1 MSTNRAYDKLEENI
15 TSNDL
20 KIEGILK
27 EASVENHLSELDE
40 AIYNAREDVKT
51 NNFTPYDSDIENEF
65 EVKKTNNILLVSER
79 WKRVYLPYSESEVNL
94 YLEQYPDDYQS
105 FRDVVRKEFTLPLDY
120 YIRHP
125 IIARFREAY
134 SLIRDRE
141 AKSIIDAFKYAMNIM
156 AKHELN
162 PVIIAACKTQSQLED
177 YLECLSK
184 NKLGDFKSFEIK
196 FEIAPLA

>member
-1 MSTNRAYDKLEENI
+1 MNRDNTYEELEENI
-15 TSNDL
+15 SNNDM
-20 KIEGILK
+20 KIEEILN
-27 EASVENHLSELDE
+27 EESVENHLSELDE
-40 AIYNAREDVKT
+40 AIYNAREDVKS
-51 NNFTPYDSDIENEF
+51 NNYTPYEDDEY

-94 YLEQYPDDYQS
+94 YLEQYPEDYKS

-125 IIARFREAY
+125 MIARFRESY

-141 AKSIIDAFKYAMNIM
+141 AKSIIDAFKFAMNLM
-156 AKHELN
+156 PRHELN
-162 PVIIAACKTQSQLED
+162 PVIIAACKTQAQLED

-184 NKLGDFKSFEIK
+184 NKLGNFKAFEIK

>member
-1 MSTNRAYDKLEENI
+1 MNINNTFEELEENI
-15 TSNDL
+15 SNNDM
-20 KIEGILK
+20 KIEEILN
-27 EASVENHLSELDE
+27 EGSVENHLSELDE
-40 AIYNAREDVKT
+40 AIYNAREDVKS
-51 NNFTPYDSDIENEF
+51 NNYTPYEDDVY

-94 YLEQYPDDYQS
+94 YLEQYPEDYKS

-125 IIARFREAY
+125 LIARFREAY

-141 AKSIIDAFKYAMNIM
+141 AKSIIDAFKFAMNLM
-156 AKHELN
+156 PRHELN

-184 NKLGDFKSFEIK
+184 NRLGDFKAFEIK
-196 FEIAPLA
+196 FEITPLA